1 MNRTVLCHFYNEEYL
16 LPWWLQHH
24 KKIFDHGIMI
34 DYGSTDRS
42 RNIIKAICPNWQIVD
57 SRNQYFDSD
66 AVDREVEDY
75 ERYLTGWRICLNV
88 TEFLYGNYNRLITN
102 TNAEVTYYLNNFVF
116 IDLDKTELSHVF
128 PLHEQV
134 TKGYKEEKNRML
146 DLYHGFRTQR
156 RMTNYSA
163 EYHLFGGRH
172 YYEDKGL
179 NDLFIFYYGYM
190 NLGEQMAKRKLQIK
204 DKISPEEIKKFKNT
218 HMNVMTLGNIER
230 IIRKH
235 HLPLVTD
242 LKEQIAPIV
251 NVHKELT
258 GSEF

>member
-1 MNRTVLCHFYNEEYL
+1 MNRTVICHFYNEEYL

-34 DYGSTDRS
+34 DYASTDRS
-42 RNIIKAICPNWQIVD
+42 RNIIRAICPNWQIVD
-57 SRNQYFDSD
+57 SKNKYFDSD

-88 TEFLYGNYNRLITN
+88 TEFLYGNYKKLVETHN
-102 TNAEVTYYLNNFVF
+102 TMTYYLNSYVF
-116 IDLDKTELSHVF
+116 IDLDNTNLTHMI

-134 TKGYKEEKNRML
+134 TKGYKETKNRML

-156 RMTNYSA
+156 RMTNYFE

-172 YYEDKGL
+172 YYEDKAL
-179 NDLFIFYYGYM
+179 DDLFVFYYGYM
-190 NLGEQMAKRKLQIK
+190 NLGEQMVKRKLQIK
-204 DKISPEEIKKFKNT
+204 DKISPEEIKKFHGT
-218 HMNVMTLGNIER
+218 HMNVMTLDQIDR

-235 HLPLVTD
+235 HLPLATD
-242 LKEQIAPIV
+242 LTDDIKPIIDT
-251 NVHKELT
+251 HKELT
-258 GSEF
+258 GSSF